1 MARRR
6 GEGERLTIRLG
17 GKDGTVPIGSF
28 LFTIQRALGVL
39 KEIDRELSES
49 GQPELRWRI
58 VAARMQSPLEMTIE
72 GVPKVGSER
81 RVHPRKVV
89 DSYLKGLSVLKRSA
103 IAPPVFSDA
112 ALEGTKSLTSVVND
126 GLSVL
131 EFRGSGKTKLVADQR
146 LVDNVEDVLKTRYY
160 YEHATLDGRLE
171 VVDIHATP
179 KFSIF
184 HELDDHKTV
193 CDMPAERI
201 DEAIS
206 LFGKRVAV
214 RGLVKFNRQGKPLR
228 IKVEELRRLRD
239 SAELPKFKDVEG
251 IRFTGGEA
259 STEYMRKLRDGR
271 KKD

>member
-1 MARRR
+1 MTRRR

-28 LFTIQRALGVL
+28 LFTMQRALGVL

-58 VAARMQSPLEMTIE
+58 VAAKMQSPLELTIE
-72 GVPKVGSER
+72 GVPRARSQRLHPR
-81 RVHPRKVV
+81 RVVE
-89 DSYLKGLSVLKRSA
+89 SYLSGLKVLKQSA
-103 IAPPVFSDA
+103 IAPPVFTDA
-112 ALEGTKSLTSVVND
+112 ALEGTKSLTSLVND
-126 GLSVL
+126 GLTVL
-131 EFRGSGKTKLVADQR
+131 EFRGPGRTKLVADQR
-146 LVDNVEDVLKTRYY
+146 LMVNVEDVLKTRYY

-184 HELDDHKTV
+184 HELNDHKTV
-193 CDMPAERI
+193 CDIPAERI
-201 DEAIS
+201 EEAIS

-214 RGLVKFNRQGKPLR
+214 RGLVKFNRQGKALR
-228 IKVEELRRLRD
+228 IKVEDLRRLRD
-239 SAELPKFKDVEG
+239 SSELPKFKDVEG